1 MLPMKTFALLVAPSL
16 LFVSTAAQAQA
27 HTVNVPLKSATGAD
41 AGSVSFH
48 AEAAHQVRVDVHL
61 VGMTPGE
68 HAVHIHAGST
78 CEAPDF
84 KSAGAHF
91 NPTGKQ
97 HGFDNPMG
105 HHAGDLPHN
114 INVGADGHGEANFT
128 VDYLSLTPGA
138 PDAIYGHA
146 VVVHAG
152 ADDMKSDP
160 AGNAGGRVACGVIP
174 ANGSM

>member
-1 MLPMKTFALLVAPSL
+1 MKTFALLVAPSL
-16 LFVSTAAQAQA
+16 LFVSFAAFAQA
-27 HTVNVPLKSATGAD
+27 HTVRVPLKSATGAD
-41 AGSVSFH
+41 AGTVTFH
-48 AEAAHQVRVDVHL
+48 AEGQHNVQVDVHL
-61 VGMTPGE
+61 MNMTPGE

-84 KSAGAHF
+84 KSAGGHF

-97 HGFDNPMG
+97 HGFENPMG

-114 INVGADGHGEANFT
+114 ITVGADGRGEAKFT
-128 VDYLSLTPGA
+128 VDYLSLEPGA
-138 PDAIYGHA
+138 QDAIYGHA

-174 ANGSM
+174 GSESK